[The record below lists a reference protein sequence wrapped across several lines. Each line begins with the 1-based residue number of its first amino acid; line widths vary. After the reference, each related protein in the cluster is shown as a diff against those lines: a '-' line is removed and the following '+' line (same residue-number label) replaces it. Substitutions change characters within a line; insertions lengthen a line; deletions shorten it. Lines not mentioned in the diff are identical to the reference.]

1 MIFHNLCRRV
11 IATNEF
17 LELKLDQS
25 MNFMSVKDLWSSVPM
40 CNPPKKGKMFEII
53 KWHFHHY
60 LVYALASNLEIPE
73 WDRQK
78 DNFLFLCPQRSNHSS
93 FLNGFCD
100 IWEQRLIQTYVIR

>member
-40 CNPPKKGKMFEII
+40 CNPPKKGKCSKLLSGIFII
-53 KWHFHHY
+53 
-60 LVYALASNLEIPE
+60 I
-73 WDRQK
+73 
-78 DNFLFLCPQRSNHSS
+78 
-93 FLNGFCD
+93 
-100 IWEQRLIQTYVIR
+100 

>member
-40 CNPPKKGKMFEII
+40 CNPPKKGKMFE
-53 KWHFHHY
+53 
-60 LVYALASNLEIPE
+60 
-73 WDRQK
+73 
-78 DNFLFLCPQRSNHSS
+78 NFPVF
-93 FLNGFCD
+93 
-100 IWEQRLIQTYVIR
+100 